1 METNNNV
8 QSPRSII
15 YNLDPGNKKC
25 VDCGRDNPTE
35 VSINHGILICEN
47 CAIVHSLF
55 GTAISYVKS
64 VDSEWDDYLLSYIL
78 LGGNTLFINSL
89 EKMKVNPELSVEE
102 KYRTYALDYYRR
114 NLKNKVMNGSEIP
127 IDYVDPN
134 ACISNPKN
142 SFCEFDNYKIEKNE
156 KAEEVNINN
165 TIEKKENTTE
175 VNINSTNKGNTN
187 EVTFNNNK
195 ILVMQQP
202 KNVKEFF
209 AMVGNEFKK
218 AGHYFKE
225 KTPNQLKQNAHII
238 GNGFKDMMENLKVKM
253 SLSKKKEEDNK
264 NVSKSQPS
272 TQSEYYNINEIDDM
286 NIPVIHSEVKQETKM
301 YTNA

>member
-1 METNNNV
+1 
-8 QSPRSII
+8 
-15 YNLDPGNKKC
+15 
-25 VDCGRDNPTE
+25 
-35 VSINHGILICEN
+35 
-47 CAIVHSLF
+47 
-55 GTAISYVKS
+55 
-64 VDSEWDDYLLSYIL
+64 
-78 LGGNTLFINSL
+78 
-89 EKMKVNPELSVEE
+89 MKVNPELSVEE

-127 IDYVDPN
+127 
-134 ACISNPKN
+134 
-142 SFCEFDNYKIEKNE
+142 IEKNE

-195 ILVMQQP
+195 TLVMQQP

-301 YTNA
+301 YTNV

>member
-1 METNNNV
+1 
-8 QSPRSII
+8 
-15 YNLDPGNKKC
+15 
-25 VDCGRDNPTE
+25 
-35 VSINHGILICEN
+35 
-47 CAIVHSLF
+47 
-55 GTAISYVKS
+55 
-64 VDSEWDDYLLSYIL
+64 
-78 LGGNTLFINSL
+78 
-89 EKMKVNPELSVEE
+89 MKVNPELSVEE

-142 SFCEFDNYKIEKNE
+142 SFCEFDNYTIEKNE

-301 YTNA
+301 YTNV

>member
-1 METNNNV
+1 MNHLICIV
-8 QSPRSII
+8 WIQ
-15 YNLDPGNKKC
+15 K
-25 VDCGRDNPTE
+25 E
-35 VSINHGILICEN
+35 VSFRIVLLLVHWIKIWNVIL
-47 CAIVHSLF
+47 HS
-55 GTAISYVKS
+55 SYS
-64 VDSEWDDYLLSYIL
+64 
-78 LGGNTLFINSL
+78 
-89 EKMKVNPELSVEE
+89 
-102 KYRTYALDYYRR
+102 
-114 NLKNKVMNGSEIP
+114 
-127 IDYVDPN
+127 
-134 ACISNPKN
+134 
-142 SFCEFDNYKIEKNE
+142 
-156 KAEEVNINN
+156 NINN

-195 ILVMQQP
+195 TLVMQQP

-272 TQSEYYNINEIDDM
+272 TQNEYYNINEIDDM

-301 YTNA
+301 YTNAWLN